1 MSDDV
6 YAPPHS
12 IEVEEALLGSIISDP
27 TTIDVVK
34 PYIQEPEVFYDPKT
48 RTLWN
53 VIIDMHKRGDVI
65 DFATLINEIP
75 EDKKASASAYYV
87 TGLVSDLP
95 SAANAE
101 IYAKKLYEKW
111 LYRRVLRHAEKIRKI
126 TSRRTAQAH
135 KLLEEVHSEVGEIL
149 MLRPGK
155 EFDLDGLLANTQENM
170 FDTSNIV
177 KFGIGSLDRHTGG
190 MTRGEITIIAGRPGC
205 FKTTLTANLIRNFL
219 HKGLKVLVLNREMTN
234 IEMMKKL
241 VVLEAGALSYQDVRL
256 GTYTEEESEIVN
268 NTISRMSRQYGN
280 LVMFDDIS
288 DIDTAIREL
297 KKHKPDIVVD
307 DYIQLIN
314 VPHIDQRRLQLEYI
328 LRQYKWAIK
337 AEKTVAVLVSQLS
350 RASEQRTNKRPIL
363 SDLRESGSLEQDA
376 EMVLFNHYDWQY
388 NKENSEYGRYGLELI
403 IGKHR
408 YGTTGTVPVGVHGD
422 GCKICETVSI
432 AEKLA
437 YK

>member
-1 MSDDV
+1 
-6 YAPPHS
+6 
-12 IEVEEALLGSIISDP
+12 
-27 TTIDVVK
+27 
-34 PYIQEPEVFYDPKT
+34 
-48 RTLWN
+48 
-53 VIIDMHKRGDVI
+53 
-65 DFATLINEIP
+65 
-75 EDKKASASAYYV
+75 
-87 TGLVSDLP
+87 
-95 SAANAE
+95 
-101 IYAKKLYEKW
+101 
-111 LYRRVLRHAEKIRKI
+111 
-126 TSRRTAQAH
+126 
-135 KLLEEVHSEVGEIL
+135 
-149 MLRPGK
+149 
-155 EFDLDGLLANTQENM
+155 
-170 FDTSNIV
+170 
-177 KFGIGSLDRHTGG
+177 
-190 MTRGEITIIAGRPGC
+190 
-205 FKTTLTANLIRNFL
+205 
-219 HKGLKVLVLNREMTN
+219 MTN

-268 NTISRMSRQYGN
+268 STISRMSRQYGN

-422 GCKICETVSI
+422 GCKICETVST